1 LIPLLM
7 NKTLGV
13 NPVVIFISMII
24 WAMILWIVWVL
35 LAVPIAVIITLI
47 MEKTFEE

>member
-1 LIPLLM
+1 LM

-24 WAMILWIVWVL
+24 GWLIMGILWVL
-35 LAVPIAVIITLI
+35 LAVPIAVIITLLL
-47 MEKTFEE
+47 EKTFDE

>member
-1 LIPLLM
+1 LM
-7 NKTLGV
+7 TKTLGV

-24 WAMILWIVWVL
+24 GAMILWVVGVL